1 MWIWKSHL
9 LLYREQF
16 PPCLIFF
23 SIVAQIWIQRQ
34 FFLFYHLLRKFHAV
48 TLSFKFEMVDSF
60 LVPISFNLSKMHFR
74 IFSLK
79 KDQTCNLH
87 MRYPHLSF
95 FLHIHQ
101 RIHGWHINQSTW
113 NIKFC
118 LSFTFSLSSL
128 SSMISAIAMILN
140 IKLLIRT
147 QGTWIWIWI

>member
-1 MWIWKSHL
+1 
-9 LLYREQF
+9 
-16 PPCLIFF
+16 
-23 SIVAQIWIQRQ
+23 
-34 FFLFYHLLRKFHAV
+34 
-48 TLSFKFEMVDSF
+48 
-60 LVPISFNLSKMHFR
+60 
-74 IFSLK
+74 
-79 KDQTCNLH
+79 

-95 FLHIHQ
+95 FFHIHQ

-147 QGTWIWIWI
+147 QGRERTWVKSAKMGDATAFKSEKSPQLCRWVVTKGELGWKDPRARHQLTRQPHLPSIERGARTEHSTAGRPGLQKSCWDQESILRSSNVNQT

>member
-1 MWIWKSHL
+1 MGHLDHCSQSSAENRWHHPLPSRIWYVGSGVILGWYKG
-9 LLYREQF
+9 
-16 PPCLIFF
+16 PIFE
-23 SIVAQIWIQRQ
+23 ILKWWQT
-34 FFLFYHLLRKFHAV
+34 RKMTDFQ
-48 TLSFKFEMVDSF
+48 LVDSIPSARRDR
-60 LVPISFNLSKMHFR
+60 V
-74 IFSLK
+74 K

-95 FLHIHQ
+95 FFHIHQ